1 MKIDSKPEPTGFI
14 FLCAAHTIRIKIRR
28 YAQLEPIYVSYTDY
42 SIIEHVVSSKN
53 NQEIADAMGLDEK
66 TIRNHLTEI
75 YRQLGIR
82 SRYDLKTQVNKKIF
96 LVAKSDTNL

>member
-1 MKIDSKPEPTGFI
+1 
-14 FLCAAHTIRIKIRR
+14 
-28 YAQLEPIYVSYTDY
+28 
-42 SIIEHVVSSKN
+42 
-53 NQEIADAMGLDEK
+53 MGLDEK